1 MTMNK
6 KRMADMM
13 QLADKALRDS
23 GILKRDENG
32 PFIEDSYN
40 GQTSAFGITVLMSG
54 LIPALAIYY
63 QDASDTRK
71 INRRN
76 ILEAIGKMIENDKEV
91 SIEIEDQPL
100 NQKVKGADT
109 LLRTAFTCANDKKIL
124 KQLSTEVL
132 ECATALKQVIR
143 TYKLK
148 KSSC

>member
-6 KRMADMM
+6 KRMAKMM
-13 QLADKALRDS
+13 QLANQALTDS
-23 GILKRDENG
+23 GILQQDKDG

-63 QDASDTRK
+63 QEARKKKK

-91 SIEIEDQPL
+91 SIQIKDQPL

-148 KSSC
+148 K